1 MDGCRRLSEVL
12 PPDSEAIYVL
22 PRDFVHPAKR
32 YPLFFFLVLF
42 FPYMWLSASFLDS
55 IVAASHSCF
64 HKARKAMAEGELS
77 NGRGADG
84 NVSIECLPESVT
96 DISTTVAFVCP
107 WFSTFLS
114 TFYCM
119 DLFGMLLGGARS
131 RFTGEY
137 GLGLGHEVCSRERL
151 SCYSLPGHGWSRVA
165 LWAPADAG
173 GNQILLV
180 GQLYFCARWKIE
192 GRESCFFHCYD

>member
-42 FPYMWLSASFLDS
+42 FPYMWLSDSFLDS

-77 NGRGADG
+77 NGRGADR

-119 DLFGMLLGGARS
+119 DLFGMLLGGLGQGLHGSTDLDSVMRYAHARGC
-131 RFTGEY
+131 RVTRCLAMA
-137 GLGLGHEVCSRERL
+137 GLGLHSGHLRMLEETRYYL
-151 SCYSLPGHGWSRVA
+151 
-165 LWAPADAG
+165 
-173 GNQILLV
+173 
-180 GQLYFCARWKIE
+180 
-192 GRESCFFHCYD
+192 